1 MVFPHKVVVKNTF
14 ISLEEEDAFSIE
26 DVRTKTMTR
35 TKSDPTLR
43 LSFGDNPKPCGEFH
57 RLNDGTDEGMEAALS
72 RGTSATTVGSEDSE
86 DDSCSYVERSS
97 LDTSAVPHACDSE
110 IPAPMES
117 NSCAS
122 VGGYDHPPGEFFLPH
137 SVEEPRS
144 PKQPADSDDAMPKEW
159 QGKTSIMVRN
169 ISYKCTRATF
179 FNMLKTAGFE
189 NLFDYVYLPVNAGR
203 GTSKGYAFVN
213 FIDDI
218 SAYRFKVRF
227 DGQKVNIPGGSKRL
241 EVIPANLQG
250 YSQNASH
257 YITKQN
263 DLSITPKNDELPGCQ
278 QSSRSDL
285 DRETSAGAD
294 ALSGARQ
301 QSFGPGFDGS
311 TTDSLGKSTGPQVM
325 LASSSLCSPN
335 VQHVAKPSELLS
347 ASKSSSAQFKH
358 MNMKPAGYCQ
368 CDYSWQERQLS
379 GHEDASPWSRMQASS
394 RHCSQCSRD
403 MLLGAKFCQ
412 WCGARVYGC

>member
-1 MVFPHKVVVKNTF
+1 MACLHNVVVKNTF
-14 ISLEEEDAFSIE
+14 INLEEEDAFLNE
-26 DVRTKTMTR
+26 GVCMKRMTR
-35 TKSDPTLR
+35 TKSDPTLWV
-43 LSFGDNPKPCGEFH
+43 SFGDTPKPGGRFH
-57 RLNDGTDEGMEAALS
+57 RVNDGTDKEGDAAWS
-72 RGTSATTVGSEDSE
+72 RGTSATTVGSEESE
-86 DDSCSYVERSS
+86 DATCSHVEWSS
-97 LDTSAVPHACDSE
+97 LDTAAVQHAFDSD
-110 IPAPMES
+110 ISAPMES
-117 NSCAS
+117 HNRAS
-122 VGGYDHPPGEFFLPH
+122 FGAYDRPPGEFFLPY
-137 SVEEPRS
+137 SVEEPQS
-144 PKQPADSDDAMPKEW
+144 PKQSSNNGDAIPKEW